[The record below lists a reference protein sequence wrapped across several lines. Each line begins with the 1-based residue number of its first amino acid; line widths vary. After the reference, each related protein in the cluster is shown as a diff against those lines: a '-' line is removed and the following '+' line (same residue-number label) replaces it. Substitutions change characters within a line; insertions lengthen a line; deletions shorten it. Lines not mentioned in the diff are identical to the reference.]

1 MRKPYDIYLGKVTVH
16 DGEFAPEFEFACLTS
31 PPLNYKKNPPDLTL
45 RGEYTFW
52 DVRAFVKSVLVISDT
67 YLSWDIE
74 LLDLQ

>member
-1 MRKPYDIYLGKVTVH
+1 MIGSYWSIWTAHDDDINIPTQFPTREIL
-16 DGEFAPEFEFACLTS
+16 
-31 PPLNYKKNPPDLTL
+31 L
-45 RGEYTFW
+45 RGEHTFW